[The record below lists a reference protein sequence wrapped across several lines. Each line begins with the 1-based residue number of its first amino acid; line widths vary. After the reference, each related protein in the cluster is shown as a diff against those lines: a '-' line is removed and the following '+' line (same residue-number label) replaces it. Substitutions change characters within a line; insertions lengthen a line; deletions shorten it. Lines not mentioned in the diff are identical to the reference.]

1 MEFDLVDAM
10 AAAVI
15 ADQPGRMAVG
25 LVPGGQRLRPPEP
38 GAMGGEVALPGRR
51 AFARPA
57 ARSAGSVS

>member
-25 LVPGGQRLRPPEP
+25 LVPGGQRLRLPEP
-38 GAMGGEVALPGRR
+38 GAMGGEVASQAAAPSR
-51 AFARPA
+51 ATA